1 MSTNSEKWMISF
13 YSALLF
19 LVIASPFVYG
29 IVNKITS
36 AIGIQIASD
45 DGCPNMA
52 GLILHSLVFLLIVRF
67 SMGNFS
73 FSD

>member
-19 LVIASPFVYG
+19 LVVASPFVYG
-29 IVNKITS
+29 VVNKLTS
-36 AIGIQIASD
+36 VVGIQIASD

-67 SMGNFS
+67 SMGKFS